1 MVLVCFCGTE
11 HNLNSECEYIY
22 ICVCEYG
29 FVFLGD
35 LNFKAEKFDSGEAD
49 SRNIP

>member
-1 MVLVCFCGTE
+1 MVLVCFCGSE

-22 ICVCEYG
+22 ICEYG